1 MRLSAEDKVELS
13 RYRMEKAKRLLA
25 DAERLLGS
33 ASHESSVNRSYY
45 AVLTSARALLAL
57 RGADDETRDRVRTLL
72 SKEFIR
78 TGDLP
83 RELGETF
90 RSIQARRL
98 DSDYGDYV
106 EIGVDEASDS
116 LKRAQA
122 FVATA
127 EEVMNRLVSVTPR
140 GGSSH

>member
-1 MRLSAEDKVELS
+1 
-13 RYRMEKAKRLLA
+13 MEKAKRLLA

-45 AVLTSARALLAL
+45 AVLTAARALLAL
-57 RGADDETRDRVRTLL
+57 RGADAEPHDGVRTLL

-78 TGDLP
+78 TGDP
-83 RELGETF
+83 PKEFGETF

-106 EIGVDEASDS
+106 EMGVDEASDS

-122 FVATA
+122 FVAKA
-127 EEVMNRLVSVTPR
+127 EEVMNRLVNATER